1 MVLLISLLGTMAF
14 FILLVLAYRMYQSP
28 SVQANI
34 RLKKMVAE
42 AETVRAGEQAAL
54 EQRQEEAARAQLT
67 RDNRPFNELSFR
79 ERVIEP
85 LIKSVENAMQFLAP
99 SGLAA
104 MLELRILRAGKQN
117 VWSVQRFVTYWVLSL
132 IIGLLLAIL
141 LVNNMKLA
149 FVQQVVIIFLGGV
162 LGAGLPFAILNT
174 AVQKHKKVILRQLP
188 DFLDL
193 LCVSVQAG
201 LSFDGALS
209 KIVGR
214 MKGELIDEFRHMQ
227 NDVKL
232 GMTRQESL
240 TDMAYR
246 CDMEEVYL
254 FATSII
260 QAEKLGTSM
269 SKTIQNQADNMRER
283 HRQYVRAAAL
293 KAPVKIMFPMVFF
306 IFPAMFVI
314 LLFPALISI
323 SQAFGR

>member
-1 MVLLISLLGTMAF
+1 MVLLVSFLGALAF
-14 FILLVLAYRMYQSP
+14 LILLILAYRFYQSP

-34 RLKKMVAE
+34 RFNRMVSQ
-42 AETVRAGEQAAL
+42 AETARAGEQAEL
-54 EQRQEEAARAQLT
+54 EKKQAAENVQLVQK
-67 RDNRPFNELSFR
+67 DNRPFSELTFK
-79 ERVIEP
+79 ERVVDP
-85 LIKSVENAMQFLAP
+85 AVKSIENALHFLAP

-104 MLELRILRAGKQN
+104 MLELRIMRAGKQN

-132 IIGLLLAIL
+132 IIGLVLAVL
-141 LVNNMKLA
+141 LVNGMQLA
-149 FVQQVVIIFLGGV
+149 FVQKVVVIFLGGV
-162 LGAGLPFAILNT
+162 LGAGLPFAILNM
-174 AVQKHKKVILRQLP
+174 AVQNHKKVILRQLP

-201 LSFDGALS
+201 LSFDGALT

-227 NDVKL
+227 NDVSL

-254 FATSII
+254 FTNSII

-269 SKTIQNQADNMRER
+269 SKTIKNQADNMRER
-283 HRQYVRAAAL
+283 HRQRVRAAAL

-323 SQAFGR
+323 QKAFGR